1 MTKIQANVDHRW
13 ASALL
18 GSVVFAVFAGIL
30 TVPAM
35 AQDQLP
41 WKNNS
46 GEAGGEY
53 DVYREVKP
61 EAQGGGYENDR
72 DGPPSYVPPRVQ
84 YQDDSYGSGSA
95 YNRGPDIARDPEP
108 RARDRGYRD
117 APPARQRFEAPP
129 RDDRRADYDRDVPPR
144 GDVGESYYDRGG
156 GLPRD
161 PVVRDDYADRGS
173 PPSSYSEEEILKAGH
188 GFFGSVSQGLA
199 QVVEKA
205 FRESG
210 RPNGY
215 ILGEDAGGAFIAGLR
230 YGEGTLY
237 TRDAGRHR
245 VYWQG
250 PTIGY
255 DFGAEGSKT
264 MVLIYNLAYPGQI
277 YQRFGGVQGSA
288 YIVGGVGMQVMQRDD
303 VTLAPIRSG
312 VGLRLGANVGY
323 LKYTRTP
330 TWNPF

>member
-1 MTKIQANVDHRW
+1 
-13 ASALL
+13 
-18 GSVVFAVFAGIL
+18 
-30 TVPAM
+30 M
-35 AQDQLP
+35 AEDPLP
-41 WKNNS
+41 WKAES
-46 GEAGGEY
+46 PRGDY
-53 DVYREVKP
+53 DVYREVEP
-61 EAQGGGYENDR
+61 RADGGGYVNDR

-84 YQDDSYGSGSA
+84 YRDEGYGSGSA
-95 YNRGPDIARDPEP
+95 YNRGPDVEGERNRAAREREDYREEP
-108 RARDRGYRD
+108 LA
-117 APPARQRFEAPP
+117 QPP
-129 RDDRRADYDRDVPPR
+129 REERPDYSRHREPERRDYDRRADYDRGRAPR
-144 GDVGESYYDRGG
+144 GDVGTPYYERGG

-161 PVVRDDYADRGS
+161 RVLREDYRET
-173 PPSSYSEEEILKAGH
+173 PQTPSTYSQDEILKAGH

-199 QVVEKA
+199 EVVEKA
-205 FRESG
+205 FRDSG

-230 YGEGTLY
+230 YGEGTLF
-237 TRDAGRHR
+237 TRDAGRHK

-288 YIVGGVGMQVMQRDD
+288 YIVGGVGMQIMKRDD